1 MLRNMVSSL
10 IKHEA
15 VVTTWHK
22 AKEAQRVAE
31 KLISHGKRGTP
42 ASLIRARK
50 VLFDDGDQV
59 LVQPTDAERSVR
71 GKLSPSSADD
81 AAAAEETRQR
91 ERALVHKVFT
101 TLASRYADR
110 QGGYTR
116 VLQLPNRVGDKA
128 RQAILTLVDGQRD
141 VRFDLTAT
149 TIARA
154 RIQDRPL
161 TQLTLENAVKV
172 TKYRPDGKA
181 ELDAAVDKEESRLR
195 RALKGLSL
203 AAPDTQETTNNT
215 EAR

>member
-71 GKLSPSSADD
+71 GKLSPSTTDG
-81 AAAAEETRQR
+81 AAEETRQR

-149 TIARA
+149 TIARS

-172 TKYRPDGKA
+172 TKFRRDGKA

-203 AAPDTQETTNNT
+203 STQDTQETTNNS